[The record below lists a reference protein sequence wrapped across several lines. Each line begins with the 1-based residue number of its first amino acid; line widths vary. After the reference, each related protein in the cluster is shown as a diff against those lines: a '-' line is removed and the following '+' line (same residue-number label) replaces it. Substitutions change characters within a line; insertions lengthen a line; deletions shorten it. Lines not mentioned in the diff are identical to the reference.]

1 MWPMVATEFIK
12 ARLPLELKERVRAL
26 TERQLVSE
34 SAWLKQLVV
43 REVLAADGERTTAP
57 ASPTP
62 AGKDRG
68 HHRSKEVARRGSRRV
83 YVRLR
88 SDDRLLLEARA
99 EARGMRPATY
109 VSVLTRCHLRQLAPL
124 PKDELLALKRSVGEL
139 AAIGRN
145 INQIARAANEGGRL
159 PASVR
164 DEFRAML
171 KVCEALRDNT
181 KGLLKANLTSW
192 ESGYGEDV

>member
-1 MWPMVATEFIK
+1 MVATEFVK
-12 ARLPLELKERVRAL
+12 ARLPLELKERVKVLA
-26 TERQLVSE
+26 ERQLLSE
-34 SAWLKQLVV
+34 SAWLRRLVV
-43 REVLAADGERTTAP
+43 REVQATDGDRAAGTCSVAL
-57 ASPTP
+57 
-62 AGKDRG
+62 AGKDRAG
-68 HHRSKEVARRGSRRV
+68 HRRREVASRRSGRV
-83 YVRLR
+83 YMRLR
-88 SDDRLLLEARA
+88 GDDRLLLEARA

-159 PASVR
+159 PSSVR